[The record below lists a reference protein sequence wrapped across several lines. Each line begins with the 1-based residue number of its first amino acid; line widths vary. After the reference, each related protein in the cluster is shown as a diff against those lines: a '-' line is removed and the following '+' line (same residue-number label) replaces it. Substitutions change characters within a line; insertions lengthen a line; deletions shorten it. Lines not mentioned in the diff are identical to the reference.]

1 MIIIHL
7 TNSDKACLHHNDI
20 QNGELSH
27 RYDTYNILITTL
39 IMVKYNI
46 KSNIILAK
54 AYIQ

>member
-39 IMVKYNI
+39 II
-46 KSNIILAK
+46 GEIQHKSNIILAK